1 MIVLATGA
9 QSLARL
15 MQADRDRPR
24 PDTPPPKPPG
34 IADRA

>member
-15 MQADRDRPR
+15 MQADRHRPR
-24 PDTPPPKPPG
+24 PETPPKPPRTAG
-34 IADRA
+34 RA